1 MHRSPPGI
9 AIITRPTRLE
19 GLKRRWGTVGQAAFA
34 LKQAHVH
41 ERARRAPDEEV
52 TRGGRKKKIAAALPA
67 TSTQQQADFDEYRK
81 EDDTYQAV
89 VDQLES
95 ELQFGLPI
103 KKVERSFLPNFDFGT
118 CEVVVVVGQDGLVAN
133 AAKYVGGLPI
143 VAVNPDPKRIDGV
156 LLPFSVK
163 QASLAVRRVL
173 DKKFHA
179 RPVTLAEATLND
191 GQRMLAFNDLF
202 IGAASHVSARYTL
215 ESQGKVEPQ
224 SSSGII
230 VSTGAGS
237 TGWLSSVFNMTR
249 GVAQFVGG
257 EMKSR
262 PQLAWEDR
270 RLAWAVREPF
280 VSRQSQAS
288 LVAGWLE
295 ESQELIIESLM
306 PDTGVIFSDGVEQ
319 DFLPFNS
326 GAIVRI
332 QVSQQRANL
341 VTKS

>member
-1 MHRSPPGI
+1 MRSPPGI
-9 AIITRPTRLE
+9 AIVTRPTRLE
-19 GLKRRWGTVGQAAFA
+19 GLKRRWGTAGQAMFA
-34 LKQAHVH
+34 LEQAHVH
-41 ERARRAPDEEV
+41 EAVRRAPAEEA
-52 TRGGRKKKIAAALPA
+52 TRSGRKKQITVAPRV
-67 TSTQQQADFDEYRK
+67 QQQADFDDYRK
-81 EDDTYQAV
+81 EDTTYQAV

-103 KKVERSFLPNFDFGT
+103 KKVDRSFLPNFDFGT

-133 AAKYVGGLPI
+133 AAKYVGSIPI
-143 VAVNPDPKRIDGV
+143 VAVNPDPQRIDGV

-163 QASLAVRRVL
+163 QAATAVRRVL
-173 DKKFHA
+173 DKKFVS
-179 RPVTLAEATLND
+179 RLVTLAEARLND
-191 GQRMLAFNDLF
+191 GQRLLAFNDLF
-202 IGAASHVSARYTL
+202 IGAASHISARYTL
-215 ESQGKVEPQ
+215 ESRGRIEPQ

-230 VSTGAGS
+230 ISTGVGS
-237 TGWLSSVFNMTR
+237 TGWLSSIFNMTR
-249 GVAQFVGG
+249 GVAEFVGSQVH
-257 EMKSR
+257 SR
-262 PQLAWEDR
+262 PQLEWEDR

-295 ESQELIIESLM
+295 ERDELIIESLM
-306 PDTGVIFSDGVEQ
+306 PETGVIFSDGVEQ

-341 VTKS
+341 VTK